1 MAAWRDEWLQIAAL
15 DPKQPID
22 HYLLDEWAK
31 NSDLPNLSV
40 YNIIQSSDHP
50 QIIPIVECLNL
61 FKEFFSIHFISQFN
75 GFLLFTM
82 RMWNRFMEMLRIVLS
97 VPYF

>member
-1 MAAWRDEWLQIAAL
+1 MAAWKDEWLQLAAL

-22 HYLLDEWAK
+22 HYLLDEWAE

-50 QIIPIVECLNL
+50 QIIPLGR
-61 FKEFFSIHFISQFN
+61 FQFSS
-75 GFLLFTM
+75 GRFLGKLLAG
-82 RMWNRFMEMLRIVLS
+82 NRKPRGCW
-97 VPYF
+97 